1 MLIRHTVAT
10 PLGWRGKVAMP
21 KSLYSRHNE
30 IFLTLLRD
38 SRESV
43 QLRQADL
50 ALLVGRDQTTVSRV
64 ETGERRLD
72 VLQLRQWLRALGVD
86 FLAFMNELERRL
98 GESPILETV
107 HRLPPATPLV
117 ELTSVE
123 RRRKR

>member
-1 MLIRHTVAT
+1 
-10 PLGWRGKVAMP
+10 MP

-107 HRLPPATPLV
+107 HCLPPATPLV